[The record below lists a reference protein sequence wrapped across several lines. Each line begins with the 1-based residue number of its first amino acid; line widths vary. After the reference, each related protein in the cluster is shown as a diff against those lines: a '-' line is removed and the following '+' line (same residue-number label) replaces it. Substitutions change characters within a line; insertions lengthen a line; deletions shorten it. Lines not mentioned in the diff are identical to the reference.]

1 MTGTQGIV
9 IVIRDKEELIVLR
22 AVGIEIDIEIIGIVP
37 MVIPH
42 SQCHIHSVCLQ
53 KKLYITDSDDGSTSE
68 LREYEVK
75 AESGNA
81 KVMLKGYTNYYPFA
95 LYPISG
101 YDSAN
106 R

>member
-1 MTGTQGIV
+1 MSSM
-9 IVIRDKEELIVLR
+9 
-22 AVGIEIDIEIIGIVP
+22 AVAMSSNFGGAHAVTIWGYEIDNVTEYVT
-37 MVIPH
+37 
-42 SQCHIHSVCLQ
+42 
-53 KKLYITDSDDGSTSE
+53 KLYITDSDDGSTSE

-75 AESGNA
+75 AESGNS
-81 KVMLKGYTNYYPFA
+81 KVMLTGYTTYYPFA